1 MCLLP
6 FNGFVLSFARVLSC
20 YGLWRTCIS
29 VATLGI
35 RWLRILYRWVIPEC
49 KDPGENFAIS
59 IQITSYHVKTKY
71 LMSYM
76 FVHTVSDRCVSCQSK
91 PCHII
96 QAEIISHH
104 VNSKDIKVFHFRPV
118 CFELVHAPQVVD
130 FFARYSAVRGTGLLP
145 LMIRPPNPLR
155 ILASDQWLAP
165 EITSQ
170 DPAMMTLL
178 VGNFSPHLRF
188 GVVFGVL
195 FLICSHCQMEC
206 FVLDASRR

>member
-1 MCLLP
+1 MAPPLWEIWCRTRPGEWDVAECLFRWLFLSVLYSSQSIHLFKQNMCLLP

-76 FVHTVSDRCVSCQSK
+76 FVHTVSDRCVSCQFKRHQSVSLQT
-91 PCHII
+91 C
-96 QAEIISHH
+96 
-104 VNSKDIKVFHFRPV
+104 VFRV
-118 CFELVHAPQVVD
+118 G
-130 FFARYSAVRGTGLLP
+130 ARSAG
-145 LMIRPPNPLR
+145 
-155 ILASDQWLAP
+155 
-165 EITSQ
+165 
-170 DPAMMTLL
+170 
-178 VGNFSPHLRF
+178 
-188 GVVFGVL
+188 
-195 FLICSHCQMEC
+195 C
-206 FVLDASRR
+206 